1 MEERFEF
8 LSDEEIFTRAEPN
21 TVAEKQLLKTLLE
34 NLGEISTIKE
44 ICKFLK
50 ISERT
55 VYNAMEERRI
65 IVYKIGM
72 KNLIYTKSLLNI
84 IREREV

>member
-8 LSDEEIFTRAEPN
+8 LSDEEIFTRADPN

-55 VYNAMEERRI
+55 VYNAIEERKI

-72 KNLIYTKSLLNI
+72 KNLVYTKSLLNI

>member
-44 ICKFLK
+44 ICKLLK

>member
-55 VYNAMEERRI
+55 VYNAMEERKI

>member
-21 TVAEKQLLKTLLE
+21 TIAEKQLLKTLLE

-55 VYNAMEERRI
+55 VYNAMEERKI

-72 KNLIYTKSLLNI
+72 KNLVYTKSLLNI

>member
-1 MEERFEF
+1 MEERFDF
-8 LSDEEIFTRAEPN
+8 LSDEEIFARTEPS
-21 TVAEKQLLKTLLE
+21 TVAERQLLKTLLE

-50 ISERT
+50 ISERYI
-55 VYNAMEERRI
+55 YNAIEERKI
-65 IVYKIGM
+65 IVYKAGM
-72 KNLIYTKSLLNI
+72 KNLVYTKSLLNV

>member
-8 LSDEEIFTRAEPN
+8 LSDEEIFAMAEPN

>member
-55 VYNAMEERRI
+55 VYNAIEERKI

-72 KNLIYTKSLLNI
+72 KNLVYTKSLLNI

>member
-72 KNLIYTKSLLNI
+72 KNLVYTKSLLNI

>member
-55 VYNAMEERRI
+55 VYNAMEERKI

-72 KNLIYTKSLLNI
+72 KNLVYTKSLLNI

>member
-8 LSDEEIFTRAEPN
+8 LSDEEIFTRAKPN

-55 VYNAMEERRI
+55 VYNAMEERKI

-72 KNLIYTKSLLNI
+72 KNLVYTKSLLNI

>member
-8 LSDEEIFTRAEPN
+8 LSDEEIFKRAKPN

-55 VYNAMEERRI
+55 VYNAMEERKI